1 MCFYVMIRRPPRST
15 PTDPIF
21 PYTTL
26 FRSLLLHADGSYLKT
41 GDRRIGG
48 HGLGPAARAAALA
61 SSQLPP
67 EAGDDGEE
75 PIDFAANA
83 AIKGTLP
90 NSAAETWTAGA
101 GAAWITDGGNLGISY
116 SHYDSLYGVPVR
128 YATEPGQAQEAQIG
142 RAHV

>member
-1 MCFYVMIRRPPRST
+1 MRISDWSSDVCSS
-15 PTDPIF
+15 D
-21 PYTTL
+21 L
-26 FRSLLLHADGSYLKT
+26 
-41 GDRRIGG
+41 RIGG
-48 HGLGPAARAAALA
+48 NALSPAARAAALA

-101 GAAWITDGGNLGISY
+101 GAAWSPDGGNLGISY

-128 YATEPGQAQEAQIG
+128 SQPEPGTRSQG
-142 RAHV
+142 RRVGKAGVSTWR

>member
-1 MCFYVMIRRPPRST
+1 MRISDWSSDVCSS
-15 PTDPIF
+15 D
-21 PYTTL
+21 L
-26 FRSLLLHADGSYLKT
+26 
-41 GDRRIGG
+41 RIGG
-48 HGLGPAARAAALA
+48 HALSPAARAAALA

-101 GAAWITDGGNLGISY
+101 GAAWITDGGNLRISY
-116 SHYDSLYGVPVR
+116 RHYNSLYRVSR
-128 YATEPGQAQEAQIG
+128 RDATEPEQAQAAETNHK
-142 RAHV
+142 RLH